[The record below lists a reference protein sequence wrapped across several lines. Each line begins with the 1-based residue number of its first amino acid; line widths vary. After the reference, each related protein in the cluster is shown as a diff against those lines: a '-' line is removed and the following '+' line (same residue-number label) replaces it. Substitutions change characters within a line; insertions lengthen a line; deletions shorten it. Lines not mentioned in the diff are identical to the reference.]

1 MAGKVQRK
9 KHVQLSLESARK
21 PERKHGGWRPGAG
34 RKKKPG
40 ATLHSTRPEFA
51 GRFPQH
57 VTLRTVEGAPNM
69 AADWLQPRIR
79 AVIRE
84 SHKPDF
90 RIVQYNVLGNH
101 LHLVVEAAGKRS
113 LALGMQG
120 FEIRLAKR
128 LNAALKRTGKLFEDR
143 YHARILTTPT
153 QVRNTLRY
161 VLLNRR
167 HHAAE
172 KYAAKNWIDPW
183 SSAAWFDGWARPL
196 VADTWWK
203 RELVETEAPTR
214 RPTTWLLS
222 TGWKRLGLI
231 DFDDHPA

>member
-9 KHVQLSLESARK
+9 VHVQLSLDSARK
-21 PERKHGGWRPGAG
+21 PEGKGGWRPNAG
-34 RKKKPG
+34 RKKERG
-40 ATLHSTRPEFA
+40 SISHDARPDFA
-51 GRFPQH
+51 PRYPQH
-57 VTLRTVEGAPNM
+57 ITLRTVEGAPNV
-69 AADWLQPRIR
+69 AADWLQKHIR
-79 AVIRE
+79 RAIRE

-90 RIVQYNVLGNH
+90 RIAEYNVLNNH

-113 LALGMQG
+113 LSLGMQG
-120 FEIRLAKR
+120 FEIRVAKR
-128 LNAALKRTGKLFEDR
+128 LNAALKRTGKLFAHR

-172 KYAAKNWIDPW
+172 RYAAKNWIDPW
-183 SSAAWFDGWARPL
+183 SSAAWFDGWSRPIT
-196 VADTWWK
+196 VDTWWK
-203 RELVETEAPTR
+203 RELVGTESPTR
-214 RPTTWLLS
+214 RATTWLLS

-231 DFDDHPA
+231 DFDDRPV